1 MPPSP
6 PPSPRRYVLE
16 PLRPALI
23 GVTLAHLVVA
33 GIIAWLT
40 LGQPATAERS
50 SDPVSRS
57 DQAATDLR
65 WFRPADFQ
73 KALPLTRVAEP
84 IPTPT
89 AAATPAP
96 SRPPVANRNT
106 SRYITLSR
114 LQTPPSNASVAESPQ
129 PQNTQPPARNALDA
143 VTLSH
148 LDRIDEALYE
158 AFMQAWSP
166 PTPDQRSAL
175 KLTARLDITLTPE
188 VLLEQADLVVP
199 SGSTDLD
206 LSVLMAVE
214 KVAERLR
221 NRLSNPDAGKF
232 PTTLPSS
239 FQNSRYVCRIQF
251 QIE

>member
-1 MPPSP
+1 MPTPHP
-6 PPSPRRYVLE
+6 TLPRRYVLE
-16 PLRPALI
+16 PLRPALL
-23 GVTLAHLVVA
+23 GATLAHLVLA

-40 LGQPATAERS
+40 FGQPASTDSA
-50 SDPVSRS
+50 SDPATQS
-57 DQAATDLR
+57 DPTTPELR

-73 KALPLTRVAEP
+73 TALPLTLASEP
-84 IPTPT
+84 PPTP
-89 AAATPAP
+89 AAPLPA
-96 SRPPVANRNT
+96 SRNA

-114 LQTPPSNASVAESPQ
+114 LQAPPSDSPIEQPAQ
-129 PQNTQPPARNALDA
+129 PQSALPPARNALDT
-143 VTLSH
+143 VTLDQ

-166 PTPDQRSAL
+166 PTQDLRATY
-175 KLTARLDITLTPE
+175 KLTARLDISLTPE
-188 VLLEQADLVVP
+188 VLLEQADLIIP

-206 LSVLMAVE
+206 LSVLLAAE

-221 NRLSNPDAGKF
+221 NRLSNTDATKF
-232 PTTLPSS
+232 PKSLPSS